1 MTGGKRG
8 GTMTSYNDKFDFEIG
23 ATEVQN
29 KINEYVCS
37 KWKIYFYTSNTR
49 MHVIWAENF
58 TRFIVEKNR

>member
-1 MTGGKRG
+1 MIQQQSEIIYFGRLTSVAASTSMTDGKRG

-37 KWKIYFYTSNTR
+37 K
-49 MHVIWAENF
+49 
-58 TRFIVEKNR
+58 